1 LETLPPLDDNGKLM
15 KLFVVIRA
23 RGDAWQPAL
32 PLEAQQD
39 WNGHASFMNALE
51 KDGFVILGG
60 PLDGTPE
67 VLLVV
72 RASTPDEIV
81 ARLQDDPWTSLD
93 LLRISRITPWTLR
106 LGSLP

>member
-1 LETLPPLDDNGKLM
+1 M

-23 RGDAWQPAL
+23 CGGAWQPAL
-32 PLEAQQD
+32 PLEGQQD
-39 WNGHASFMNALE
+39 WNSHASFMNALE

-60 PLDGTPE
+60 PLDGTTE

-72 RASTPDEIV
+72 RASSPDEIG

-93 LLRISRITPWTLR
+93 LLRICRITPWTLR